1 MFLKLENISYSYLG
15 SGYAVFSDLSLS
27 FTEGW
32 TVIAGANGT
41 GKSTLISIAAGLIIP
56 DSGCVKKSGDV
67 ILCPQVFTGLAPEDW
82 SDIFSGD
89 NYVGMLKSSLSLTDE
104 MIEREDSL
112 SGGEKKRLQL
122 LAALSH
128 SPEILIL
135 DEPTNHLDVY
145 SKQLIV
151 NALNTFKGIGIIV
164 SHDRTFAS
172 ALSSR
177 TILLD
182 RGTSEAA
189 SIEDIPLP
197 LPEALDES
205 DRRKKSGRN
214 AYDSL
219 LSAISAE
226 NSIVRSLSDRSKE
239 KQKGLSKRGLSSKDH
254 DAKAKIDGARLSGK
268 DASLGGAIRNHLS
281 RSSQLEDKLASAH
294 KPLMR
299 KEGLTLLSGMHVPD
313 LAFPETVINAGDYS
327 LSIPAL
333 SIKAGTHI
341 ALTGRNGSGKTLF
354 LDAFNEEMGRQG
366 KERYV
371 LYLPQEFSEEEVQS
385 IISDFN
391 SLEDDERGLILS
403 DMYRMGSNPSS
414 LFSESFTLSPGEMK
428 KLAIALSRR
437 KGKSVLLMDEPTN
450 HLDILSM
457 RILER
462 MLREDGCD
470 MTIILVSHD
479 EAFISACTDTI
490 WRVEREGNKGRLVL

>member
-226 NSIVRSLSDRSKE
+226 NSIVRSLSTSFVESFTYK
-239 KQKGLSKRGLSSKDH
+239 KCF
-254 DAKAKIDGARLSGK
+254 
-268 DASLGGAIRNHLS
+268 S
-281 RSSQLEDKLASAH
+281 RSSLCTGYSATFKTVPAPAFTEYSRVSFFVPEKSLIFTESSASC
-294 KPLMR
+294 
-299 KEGLTLLSGMHVPD
+299 S
-313 LAFPETVINAGDYS
+313 
-327 LSIPAL
+327 
-333 SIKAGTHI
+333 
-341 ALTGRNGSGKTLF
+341 
-354 LDAFNEEMGRQG
+354 
-366 KERYV
+366 
-371 LYLPQEFSEEEVQS
+371 
-385 IISDFN
+385 
-391 SLEDDERGLILS
+391 
-403 DMYRMGSNPSS
+403 
-414 LFSESFTLSPGEMK
+414 
-428 KLAIALSRR
+428 
-437 KGKSVLLMDEPTN
+437 
-450 HLDILSM
+450 
-457 RILER
+457 
-462 MLREDGCD
+462 
-470 MTIILVSHD
+470 
-479 EAFISACTDTI
+479 
-490 WRVEREGNKGRLVL
+490 WRVSLIR